1 MEESRSLSISSHP
14 IHLGSREM
22 DHKQLLKG
30 RWENFQKR
38 MYKNTLMVLARP
50 GSPQLSTPDAIGQ
63 MSLCCG
69 ECPVC

>member
-30 RWENFQKR
+30 RRENFQKR

-50 GSPQLSTPDAIGQ
+50 GSPQLSTHDAIGQ